1 MKKYKLYIRTNKQEP
16 DAALLYNEDGS
27 ITSFIF
33 DDNSNEYRTYLRWIE
48 EGNTPEPPDN
58 QEMVN

>member
-1 MKKYKLYIRTNKQEP
+1 MKKYKLYVRTNKEIP
-16 DAALLYNEDGS
+16 DAAFLYNEDGS

-33 DDNSNEYRTYLRWIE
+33 DDNSNEYKAYLKWIE

-58 QEMVN
+58 N